1 MTIPYTRV
9 EQDGAEGSITFF
21 AGGAMHIVTGRHP
34 NYNHI
39 RDALIAG
46 DGDPG
51 ELIALAEP
59 DHAKAWASR
68 LSVIDPDLE
77 YDINTRRA
85 HYRGIP
91 VGQRASEDLTSIG
104 ESGVTAALRLIR
116 GLADALYGDD
126 GEDAIND
133 PDRASLLETIYDNV
147 RRHLA
152 HIDDDGF
159 VQVHLP
165 LDPWRRWAPH
175 RTRIGDTTPM
185 VTVSGRP
192 VHGDPV
198 LWPGAT
204 IGAITAGGGNGR
216 TPANIAFPAPRQLNR
231 IAGSNEYLAVCRVH
245 PADIVPEIARWGGD
259 DLCATR
265 ATVIAVVPAKTLH
278 PVTDDGLEFDHRAPL
293 TGNIFRTTATPRS

>member
-1 MTIPYTRV
+1 MKIPYTRV

-21 AGGAMHIVTGRHP
+21 AGGAMRIVTDRHP

-39 RDALIAG
+39 RDVLIAG
-46 DGDPG
+46 DGDPD
-51 ELIALAEP
+51 ELVTLAEP

-68 LSVIDPDLE
+68 LSVIDPNLE
-77 YDINTRRA
+77 YDTDTKRA
-85 HYRGIP
+85 RYRGIP

-116 GLADALYGDD
+116 ILADALYGDD
-126 GEDAIND
+126 GGSATDD
-133 PDRASLLETIYDNV
+133 PDRASLLETTYDSI

-175 RTRIGDTTPM
+175 RTGISDNDPM
-185 VTVSGRP
+185 VTVSGRLI
-192 VHGDPV
+192 HGDPV

-204 IGAITAGGGNGR
+204 IGAITAGDENDR
-216 TPANIAFPAPRQLNR
+216 IPTTITFLAPRQLSYVV
-231 IAGSNEYLAVCRVH
+231 GSNGYLAVCRVH
-245 PADIVPEIARWGGD
+245 PADIVPRAPRGND
-259 DLCATR
+259 DALYATK
-265 ATVIAVVPAKTLH
+265 ATVIAVAPAKTLH
-278 PVTDDGLEFDHRAPL
+278 PTTGDGLEFDHRAPL
-293 TGNIFRTTATPRS
+293 TGNIFRTTATSRP